1 MKNELEPEKW
11 VDEYG
16 DLLFNYAFNRVNDRE
31 MAFDLVQDTLTAA
44 FAGRKKFE
52 KRAAEST
59 WLISILRNKIID
71 HYRAKASKPTT
82 SIDANFGSD
91 DFNDKEHWQ
100 KNSVPQF
107 WAKSLDETQ
116 ENEEFNSI
124 LELCIKRLNEM
135 QKAVFSMKYLDEI
148 ESDDIC
154 KELNIS
160 ASNYWV
166 LIHRAKLQ
174 LRTCLEK
181 NWFLA

>member
-1 MKNELEPEKW
+1 MQKDLEPEKW

-16 DLLFNYAFNRVNDRE
+16 DLLFNFAYSRVNDRE
-31 MAFDLVQDTLTAA
+31 LAFDLVQDTFTAA
-44 FAGRKKFE
+44 FAGRSKFE

-59 WLISILRNKIID
+59 WLISILKNKIID
-71 HYRAKASKPTT
+71 HYRSKSAKKTT
-82 SIDANFGSD
+82 SIDEDFGTD
-91 DFNDKEHWQ
+91 AFNDKEHWQ
-100 KNSVPQF
+100 QESLPQF

-116 ENEEFNSI
+116 ENDEFNSI
-124 LELCIKRLNEM
+124 LERCLKRLNEM
-135 QKAVFSMKYLDEI
+135 QKAVFSMKYLDDV
-148 ESDDIC
+148 ESETIC

-166 LIHRAKLQ
+166 LVHRAKLQ